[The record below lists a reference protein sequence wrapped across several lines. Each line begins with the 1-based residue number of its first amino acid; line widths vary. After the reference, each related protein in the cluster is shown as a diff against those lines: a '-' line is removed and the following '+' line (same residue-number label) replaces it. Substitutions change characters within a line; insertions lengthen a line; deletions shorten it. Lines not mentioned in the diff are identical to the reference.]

1 MLGSL
6 QGLVSKAHNYRADT
20 SSPGAHARVSEGMRN
35 DGNNKLQGGR
45 GQRSNRSSGF
55 FPSSFRAISSYIKS
69 ATSVASTLR
78 SAGASVASS
87 ISHAEDDSHR
97 DQVQW
102 AGFDRLE
109 LGENISRRVLLLAY
123 VNGFQVWDVEETD
136 DVRELI
142 SKQDGPVAFL
152 QMQPRPITSGSADEG
167 FNALRPLLLVVTG
180 DGTLNGGTVQGG
192 FGSGYGGGVGSPPQS
207 GSSNFVPMAVRF
219 YSLRSHSYVHQLR
232 FRSAV
237 YTVRCSPRIIAVALA
252 AQIYCF
258 DAATLQNTF
267 SVLTFPI
274 PQGGQ
279 ATGSINI
286 GYGPLAVGSRWL
298 AYAANHALV
307 SNSYRVSPQHLTPS
321 PGVSPST
328 SPASGSL
335 VAHYAKES
343 SRQLAAGIVTLGDM
357 GYKTLTKYYS
367 DLLPDGANSPR
378 SGSPSW
384 KNSCNGL
391 SGHTCELE
399 YAGTVIVRDFVGK
412 SIVAQFRAHSSP
424 LSALCFDPSG
434 TLLVTAS
441 VHGHNLNVFRIM
453 PSLGR
458 NGSSSTGL
466 EANASYVHL
475 YKLQRG
481 LTNAV
486 IQDISFS
493 DDSHWITI
501 SSSRGTSHLFAISP
515 FGGAVGL
522 HTHEGT
528 LSDGSRVSSYVRSP
542 AIRWWSSSGLLRANQ
557 QPLPPPSPPI
567 TLSVVSRIKN
577 SNVGWRGTV
586 SGAAAAATG
595 RANSSAGAIAAVFR
609 NGDGQTTQ
617 SDLGNFSSKN
627 QLWVFFPSGHLIEY
641 SLHVYNGMDSVYS
654 GNTTSGMGGGTCEP
668 SQEQDLR
675 VVVEILQKWD
685 VCQIPN
691 RIEREENI
699 DNICKQ
705 GSLSG
710 KTGKQALG
718 GYRNGTILP
727 HSTGIGGTRKEA
739 INSEEKHH
747 WYLSNAEVQMHRAR
761 TPIWAKSEI
770 YFQVMMPDGMS
781 AEHLNKDTLF
791 GEIEIERIPTRVIE
805 VRTQDLVPVFDHL
818 QDFKE
823 VQEARAPLPGSIP
836 GAKAM
841 HIRQL
846 KDEYTH
852 DGVIGMNLGCAQIQ
866 RSSSSSSCSS
876 SSHFPGTPSMVANG
890 CHHGYEDFQEQSE
903 GVFYFNSSATY
914 GHSTLKPTLSQKI
927 PLLESSLKNLKVD
940 NQDFNGKSTCQAE
953 NHLTMGPQPMDIPGC
968 SRVGTG
974 NIQVHKNSAQID
986 GGSRSLL
993 LNDSGSIQRY
1003 VGKDDAS
1010 DSSGVIFEGNIIN
1023 DIELDNWSS
1032 SCKENSKFSDSN
1044 LYHNDEGCQTG
1055 LPTSELD
1062 VTDISMHHLVED
1074 HKRCGDLSVSGHVE
1088 GIPPQD
1094 GNEAAGDACNIEHQS
1109 KEGDLEKVD
1118 HDEDGWE
1125 GGMFPFCDEE

>member
-1 MLGSL
+1 
-6 QGLVSKAHNYRADT
+6 VSKANNSRADT

-55 FPSSFRAISSYIKS
+55 FPTSFRAISSYIRS

-102 AGFDRLE
+102 AGFDKLE
-109 LGENISRRVLLLAY
+109 LGENISHRVLLLGY
-123 VNGFQVWDVEETD
+123 VNGFQVWDVEETN

-142 SKQDGPVAFL
+142 SKQDGPVAFM

-167 FNALRPLLLVVTG
+167 FNAFRPLLLVVTG
-180 DGTLNGGTVQGG
+180 DGTFNGGTVQGG
-192 FGSGYGGGVGSPPQS
+192 FGGVVGSPPQS
-207 GSSNFVPMAVRF
+207 GNSGFVPMAVRF
-219 YSLRSHSYVHQLR
+219 YSLRSHSYVHVLR

-237 YTVRCSPRIIAVALA
+237 YTVRCSSRIIAVALA

-267 SVLTFPI
+267 SVLTYPI

-307 SNSYRVSPQHLTPS
+307 SNNFRVSPQHLTPS

-343 SRQLAAGIVTLGDM
+343 SRQIAAGIVTLGDM

-367 DLLPDGANSPR
+367 ELLPDGTNSPR

-384 KNSCNGL
+384 KNNCNGS

-458 NGSSSTGL
+458 NGSSSAGL
-466 EANASYVHL
+466 DANASYVHL
-475 YKLQRG
+475 YKLYRG

-493 DDSHWITI
+493 DDSHWIAI

-528 LSDGSRVSSYVRSP
+528 LMDGSRVSSHVRSP
-542 AIRWWSSSGLLRANQ
+542 TVRWWSCSGLLRANQ

-577 SNVGWRGTV
+577 GNVGWRGTV

-595 RANSSAGAIAAVFR
+595 RTNSSAGAIAAVFR
-609 NGDGQTTQ
+609 NGGGQTMQ

-627 QLWVFFPSGHLIEY
+627 QLWVFFPSGHLIQY
-641 SLHVYNGMDSVYS
+641 SFHVYNGADSVYS
-654 GNTTSGMGGGTCEP
+654 GNIASGMGGGTCEM

-675 VVVEILQKWD
+675 VVVEILQRWD

-691 RIEREENI
+691 RTEREENI
-699 DNICKQ
+699 DNLCKQ
-705 GSLSG
+705 GTSSG
-710 KTGKQALG
+710 KTGKQAVG
-718 GYRNGTILP
+718 SYRNGIIPP
-727 HSTGIGGTRKEA
+727 HSTGSGGTGKEGN
-739 INSEEKHH
+739 NSEEKRHR
-747 WYLSNAEVQMHRAR
+747 YLSNAEVQMHRAR
-761 TPIWAKSEI
+761 TPVWAKSEM
-770 YFQVMMPDGMS
+770 YFQVMMPDGMH
-781 AEHLNKDTLF
+781 AEHLNNDTLS
-791 GEIEIERIPTRVIE
+791 GEIEIERIPTRIVE

-841 HIRQL
+841 HIHQL
-846 KDEYTH
+846 KDEYAQ
-852 DGVIGMNLGCAQIQ
+852 DGVVGMNLGCVQIQ

-876 SSHFPGTPSMVANG
+876 LSHFSGTPSMVANG
-890 CHHGYEDFQEQSE
+890 YHQGYEDSQEQLE

-914 GHSTLKPTLSQKI
+914 SHSTLRPTLSQNAA
-927 PLLESSLKNLKVD
+927 LLESSLKSLKV
-940 NQDFNGKSTCQAE
+940 NNRDFNGKSTCQAE
-953 NHLTMGPQPMDIPGC
+953 KRLSIGPSPMDIPGW

-974 NIQVHKNSAQID
+974 NIQVHENSVQID
-986 GGSRSLL
+986 GGSQSLL
-993 LNDSGSIQRY
+993 LNDCGSNQRY
-1003 VGKDDAS
+1003 VGKHDAL
-1010 DSSGVIFEGNIIN
+1010 DSAGEIFEGHTIN
-1023 DIELDNWSS
+1023 GIELDNWNS
-1032 SCKENSKFSDSN
+1032 SCNKNSKFSESN
-1044 LYHNDEGCQTG
+1044 LYHNGEGHQTG
-1055 LPTSELD
+1055 LPTSKLH
-1062 VTDISMHHLVED
+1062 VTDISMQHLVED
-1074 HKRCGDLSVSGHVE
+1074 HTRCADLAVSGRLE
-1088 GIPPQD
+1088 GILPQD
-1094 GNEAAGDACNIEHQS
+1094 GIEAAGDACNIEHQS
-1109 KEGDLEKVD
+1109 KEGGLEKVD
-1118 HDEDGWE
+1118 HDEDAWE

>member
-1 MLGSL
+1 M
-6 QGLVSKAHNYRADT
+6 
-20 SSPGAHARVSEGMRN
+20 
-35 DGNNKLQGGR
+35 
-45 GQRSNRSSGF
+45 
-55 FPSSFRAISSYIKS
+55 
-69 ATSVASTLR
+69 ASTLR

-87 ISHAEDDSHR
+87 ISHAEDDSLR

-102 AGFDRLE
+102 AGFDKLE
-109 LGENISRRVLLLAY
+109 LGENISHRVLLLGY
-123 VNGFQVWDVEETD
+123 VNGFQVWDVEEPN

-142 SKQDGPVAFL
+142 SKQDGPVSFL

-167 FNALRPLLLVVTG
+167 FNAVRPLLLVVTG

-192 FGSGYGGGVGSPPQS
+192 FGSGYGGVVGSPPQS
-207 GSSNFVPMAVRF
+207 GSSGFVPMAVRF
-219 YSLRSHSYVHQLR
+219 YSLRSHSYVHVLR

-237 YTVRCSPRIIAVALA
+237 YTVRCSSRIIAVALA

-267 SVLTFPI
+267 SVLTYPI

-286 GYGPLAVGSRWL
+286 GYGPLAVGPRWL

-307 SNSYRVSPQHLTPS
+307 SNSFRASPQHLTPS

-343 SRQLAAGIVTLGDM
+343 SRQLAAGIVTLGDK

-367 DLLPDGANSPR
+367 ELLPDGTNSPR

-384 KNSCNGL
+384 KNSCNG
-391 SGHTCELE
+391 SPGHTCELE

-412 SIVAQFRAHSSP
+412 SIVAQFRAHTSP

-441 VHGHNLNVFRIM
+441 VRGHNLNVFRIM
-453 PSLGR
+453 PGR
-458 NGSSSTGL
+458 NGSSSAGL

-475 YKLQRG
+475 YKLVRG

-493 DDSHWITI
+493 DDSHWIAI

-528 LSDGSRVSSYVRSP
+528 LMDGSRVASHLRSP
-542 AIRWWSSSGLLRANQ
+542 TVCWWSCSGLLRANQ

-577 SNVGWRGTV
+577 GNVGWRGTM

-595 RANSSAGAIAAVFR
+595 RTNSSAGAIAALFR
-609 NGDGQTTQ
+609 NGGGQTMQ
-617 SDLGNFSSKN
+617 SDLGNFNSKN
-627 QLWVFFPSGHLIEY
+627 QLWVFFPSGHLVQY
-641 SLHVYNGMDSVYS
+641 SFHVYNGADTVYS
-654 GNTTSGMGGGTCEP
+654 GNVASGMGVGPCEL

-675 VVVEILQKWD
+675 AVVETLQKWD

-691 RIEREENI
+691 RTESEENI
-699 DNICKQ
+699 DNLCKQ
-705 GSLSG
+705 GTLSG
-710 KTGKQALG
+710 KTGKRALG

-727 HSTGIGGTRKEA
+727 HSTGSGGTGKEGN
-739 INSEEKHH
+739 NSEEKRR
-747 WYLSNAEVQMHRAR
+747 WYLSNAEVQMYRAR
-761 TPIWAKSEI
+761 TPIWAKSEM

-781 AEHLNKDTLF
+781 TEHSNKDTSSGEIDTSS
-791 GEIEIERIPTRVIE
+791 GEIEIERIPTRIVE
-805 VRTQDLVPVFDHL
+805 VRTQDLVPVFDHI

-823 VQEARAPLPGSIP
+823 VQEARAPFPGSVP
-836 GAKAM
+836 SAKAM
-841 HIRQL
+841 HIHQL
-846 KDEYTH
+846 KDEYTQ
-852 DGVIGMNLGCAQIQ
+852 DGVIGMNLGCVQIQ

-876 SSHFPGTPSMVANG
+876 LGQFSGTPSMVANG
-890 CHHGYEDFQEQSE
+890 CQQGYEDSQEQLE
-903 GVFYFNSSATY
+903 GVFYFDSSATY
-914 GHSTLKPTLSQKI
+914 GNSTLRPTLSQNAAVA
-927 PLLESSLKNLKVD
+927 PLESSLKNLKVN
-940 NQDFNGKSTCQAE
+940 NQDFNGKSTCQPE
-953 NHLTMGPQPMDIPGC
+953 KHLITGPSPMDIPGW

-974 NIQVHKNSAQID
+974 NIQVHENSVQID
-986 GGSRSLL
+986 CGSRSLL
-993 LNDSGSIQRY
+993 SNDCGSNQRY
-1003 VGKDDAS
+1003 VGKHDAL
-1010 DSSGVIFEGNIIN
+1010 DSAR
-1023 DIELDNWSS
+1023 
-1032 SCKENSKFSDSN
+1032 
-1044 LYHNDEGCQTG
+1044 
-1055 LPTSELD
+1055 
-1062 VTDISMHHLVED
+1062 HLVED
-1074 HKRCGDLSVSGHVE
+1074 HTRCADLAVSGHLE
-1088 GIPPQD
+1088 GILPQD
-1094 GNEAAGDACNIEHQS
+1094 GIEAAGDACNIERQS
-1109 KEGDLEKVD
+1109 KEGGLEKVD
-1118 HDEDGWE
+1118 HDEDAWE